1 MPSFMRWVNGV
12 VAILSP
18 AGAHSAA
25 GPWRLTIR
33 RLRRDRW
40 TLAAAVVLTFVVF
53 CSFAGGSI
61 AHHFVGHNGLDQ
73 YPYAVNDNFKPV
85 GPWTRVP
92 DTPYVRLN
100 EYEQTLPP
108 PKGTKTTLFVL
119 GADGTLG
126 RDELLR
132 LLDGGKTS
140 LEIGILGMLVALVVG
155 VPLGILSGYFGGFT
169 DTIVSRVTETVMA
182 FPLILFLVFASVRLA
197 DTLEPIGWGTTVP
210 QGVLLVGLLIGLF
223 TWFYPARLVRAEML
237 SLRHA
242 EYVDAARMVGASEL
256 RIIRRHLVPHVVPAL
271 IVWGAIAVAVNI
283 LLEVGLSFVGVG
295 VQAQTPTW
303 GSMLANVWGTIFAPG
318 RYDAKTYSSWQTIL
332 PTLAIFFTV
341 AALNQLSEGFRRAL
355 EPWSSR

>member
-1 MPSFMRWVNGV
+1 MRSVKRLAARRSTGT
-12 VAILSP
+12 
-18 AGAHSAA
+18 HSAS

-33 RLRRDRW
+33 RFRRDRW
-40 TLAAAVVLTFVVF
+40 AVGAACVLAFVVF

-61 AHHFVGHNGLDQ
+61 AHHFVHHNGLDQ
-73 YPYAVNDNFKPV
+73 YPYAVDDNFKPV

-92 DTPYVRLN
+92 DTFQVRVN

-108 PKGTKTTLFVL
+108 PKGTKTTLFAL

-140 LEIGILGMLVALVVG
+140 LEIGIFGMLVALFVG
-155 VPLGILSGYFGGFT
+155 VPLGVVSGYFGGFT
-169 DTIVSRVTETVMA
+169 DTVVSRITETIMA
-182 FPLILFLVFASVRLA
+182 FPLILFLVFASARLA
-197 DTLEPIGWGTTVP
+197 DTLEPVGWGSIVP
-210 QGVLLVGLLIGLF
+210 QGVFLVGLLIGLF

-237 SLRHA
+237 TLRNA
-242 EYVDAARMVGASEL
+242 EYVDAARMVGASEW
-256 RIIRRHLVPHVVPAL
+256 RIVRRHLVPHAVPAL
-271 IVWGAIAVAVNI
+271 IVWGAIAIAVNI

-303 GSMLANVWGTIFAPG
+303 GSMLSNVWGTIFAPG
-318 RYDAKTYSSWQTIL
+318 RYDSKTYSSWQTIL
-332 PTLAIFFTV
+332 PTLAIFLTV

>member
-1 MPSFMRWVNGV
+1 M
-12 VAILSP
+12 
-18 AGAHSAA
+18 
-25 GPWRLTIR
+25 R

-40 TLAAAVVLTFVVF
+40 AIGAAVVLAFVVF

-61 AHHFVGHNGLDQ
+61 ARHFVHHNALDQ

-85 GPWTRVP
+85 GPWSRVP
-92 DTPYVRLN
+92 DTPYVRAN
-100 EYEQTLPP
+100 EYGQTLPP

-132 LLDGGKTS
+132 LLDGGKAS
-140 LEIGILGMLVALVVG
+140 LEIGILGMLVALFVG

-169 DTIVSRVTETVMA
+169 DTVVSRVTETIMA

-197 DTLEPIGWGTTVP
+197 DTLEPVGWGSIVP

-223 TWFYPARLVRAEML
+223 TWFYPARLVRVEML
-237 SLRHA
+237 TLRNA
-242 EYVDAARMVGASEL
+242 EYVTAARSVGASDW
-256 RIIRRHLVPHVVPAL
+256 RIVRRHLVPHVAPAL
-271 IVWGAIAVAVNI
+271 IVWGAIAIAVNI

-303 GSMLANVWGTIFAPG
+303 GSMLSSVWGTVFGPG
-318 RYDAKTYSSWQTIL
+318 RYDSMTETSWQTIL
-332 PTLAIFFTV
+332 PTLAIFLTV
-341 AALNQLSEGFRRAL
+341 AALNQLSEGVRRAL
-355 EPWSSR
+355 EPWSSL

>member
-1 MPSFMRWVNGV
+1 M
-12 VAILSP
+12 
-18 AGAHSAA
+18 
-25 GPWRLTIR
+25 GPWALTLAR
-33 RLRRDRW
+33 MRRDRW
-40 TLAAAVVLTFVVF
+40 TVAAAIVFAVVLVGA
-53 CSFAGGSI
+53 FAGGPLLSR
-61 AHHFVGHNGLDQ
+61 ALGHNGYTQ
-73 YPYAVNDNFKPV
+73 FPYAANIDQKPV
-85 GPWTRVP
+85 GPWTSVP
-92 DTPYVRLN
+92 VINNGTEILPSGALRTPKPGMKR
-100 EYEQTLPP
+100 TL
-108 PKGTKTTLFVL
+108 LVL
-119 GADGTLG
+119 GADGPLG
-126 RDELLR
+126 RDELIR
-132 LLDGGKTS
+132 VLDGGKTS

-169 DTIVSRVTETVMA
+169 DTIVSRITETVMA

-197 DTLEPIGWGTTVP
+197 DTLEPVGWGTIVP

-318 RYDAKTYSSWQTIL
+318 RYDSKTYSSWQTIL
-332 PTLAIFFTV
+332 PTLAIFLTV